1 MISETNV
8 INEEKAK
15 IKMFNFN
22 GNHLEFKNNSKKID
36 RNILGVLFLSPL
48 GPYEAFNSFNIK
60 DLFTDYSSGLQIEP
74 FNIDHYLI
82 GYINKS
88 GILSLKIIDRNKEV
102 LKTTLTKI

>member
-48 GPYEAFNSFNIK
+48 RPYE
-60 DLFTDYSSGLQIEP
+60 
-74 FNIDHYLI
+74 
-82 GYINKS
+82 
-88 GILSLKIIDRNKEV
+88 
-102 LKTTLTKI
+102 